1 MKRRREFIVG
11 VTVVTAMLA
20 VAIGALWLSQTSLAR
35 DQIVKSARFREVGGL
50 KPGAPV
56 TLRGV
61 KVGRVTAIRLAADEW
76 VQVDMQ
82 FERTADLPPDP
93 AVVAASS
100 SLFGEWRANILGL
113 AEQQDD
119 PELSAALEQAR
130 APGGEAWPGATLP
143 DIGELTQ
150 QASRIAGDV
159 ANVTKRLEGV
169 LDSNAVKELK
179 ASIQD
184 LSQISRRLAGF
195 ARSQTQRLDTVG
207 ENISLGSS
215 AFVRTVTRLDSA
227 TSGGIVPEVA
237 GNTRMALADLRKA
250 AADLREVTEAAAQNK
265 VSMVQA
271 LQSADSILRRIERGQ
286 GTLGMLASDT
296 MLYREATLT
305 FQEARALIADIR
317 NNPKKYLKV
326 SVF

>member
-1 MKRRREFIVG
+1 
-11 VTVVTAMLA
+11 
-20 VAIGALWLSQTSLAR
+20 
-35 DQIVKSARFREVGGL
+35 
-50 KPGAPV
+50 
-56 TLRGV
+56 
-61 KVGRVTAIRLAADEW
+61 
-76 VQVDMQ
+76 
-82 FERTADLPPDP
+82 
-93 AVVAASS
+93 
-100 SLFGEWRANILGL
+100 
-113 AEQQDD
+113 
-119 PELSAALEQAR
+119 
-130 APGGEAWPGATLP
+130 
-143 DIGELTQ
+143 
-150 QASRIAGDV
+150 V
-159 ANVTKRLEGV
+159 ANVTRRLEGV

-184 LSQISRRLAGF
+184 LSQISRRLSGF

-207 ENISLGSS
+207 ENISVGSS

>member
-1 MKRRREFIVG
+1 VTRRREFKVG
-11 VTVVTAMLA
+11 VTVVGALIA
-20 VAIGALWLSQTSLAR
+20 VVAGALWLSQAHLGGDDLVR
-35 DQIVKSARFREVGGL
+35 SARFREVGGL

-61 KVGRVTAIRLAADEW
+61 KVGSVTAIRLAADAW
-76 VQVDMQ
+76 VQVDMKLDRRA
-82 FERTADLPPDP
+82 ELPQDP

-100 SLFGEWRANILGL
+100 SLFGEWRANILSL
-113 AEQQDD
+113 DEQQGD
-119 PELSAALEQAR
+119 PDLLQTLEEAR

-169 LDSNAVKELK
+169 LDTSAVKELK
-179 ASIQD
+179 ASIND

-195 ARSQTQRLDTVG
+195 ARSQTQRMDTVG
-207 ENISLGSS
+207 GNISLGSS
-215 AFVRTVTRLDSA
+215 AFLRTVTRLDSA
-227 TSGGIVPEVA
+227 TSGNIVPEVA
-237 GNTRMALADLRKA
+237 GNTRAALVDLRKA
-250 AADLREVTEAAAQNK
+250 AADLREVTDAAAQNK

-271 LQSADSILRRIERGQ
+271 LQMADSILRRIDRGQ
-286 GTLGMLASDT
+286 GTLGLMATDST
-296 MLYREATLT
+296 LYREATLT

-317 NNPKKYLKV
+317 ANPKKYLKV

>member
-1 MKRRREFIVG
+1 MKRRREFVVG
-11 VTVVTAMLA
+11 VTVVAAVIA
-20 VAIGALWLSQTSLAR
+20 VAAGALWLSQTSLAR
-35 DQIVKSARFREVGGL
+35 DQVVKSARFREVGGL

-119 PELSAALEQAR
+119 PELRAALEEAR

>member
-1 MKRRREFIVG
+1 MKHKKEFSVG
-11 VTVVTAMLA
+11 VTVVVAILA
-20 VAIGALWLSQTSLAR
+20 VAAGALWLSQTSLNR
-35 DQIVKSARFREVGGL
+35 NQVIHSARFREVGGL

-82 FERTADLPPDP
+82 FDQAADLPPDP

-113 AEQQDD
+113 AEQQGD
-119 PELSAALEQAR
+119 PDLVAALEEAR
-130 APGGEAWPGATLP
+130 SPGGEAWPGATLP

-169 LDSNAVKELK
+169 LDTSAVKELK
-179 ASIQD
+179 SSIND

-195 ARSQTQRLDTVG
+195 ARAQTQRLDTVG
-207 ENISLGSS
+207 ENISQGSS

-237 GNTRMALADLRKA
+237 GNTRAALADLRKA
-250 AADLREVTEAAAQNK
+250 SADLREVTEAAAANK
-265 VSMVQA
+265 VSMIQA
-271 LQSADSILRRIERGQ
+271 LQSADSILRRIERGR
-286 GTLGMLASDT
+286 GTLGMLAQDST
-296 MLYREATLT
+296 LYWEATAT

-317 NNPKKYLKV
+317 TNPKKYFKV

>member
-11 VTVVTAMLA
+11 VTVVTAVLA
-20 VAIGALWLSQTSLAR
+20 VAAGAIWLSQTSLSR

-184 LSQISRRLAGF
+184 LSQISRRLSGF

-207 ENISLGSS
+207 HNISLGSS

>member
-11 VTVVTAMLA
+11 ITVVAAVIA
-20 VAIGALWLSQTSLAR
+20 VAAGAIWLSQTSLSR

-159 ANVTKRLEGV
+159 ANVTRRLEGV

-184 LSQISRRLAGF
+184 LSQISRRLSGF

-207 ENISLGSS
+207 ENISVGSS

>member
-1 MKRRREFIVG
+1 VKRRREFIVG
-11 VTVVTAMLA
+11 VTVVTAVLA
-20 VAIGALWLSQTSLAR
+20 VAVGALWLSQTSLAR

-169 LDSNAVKELK
+169 LDSSAVKELK

>member
-11 VTVVTAMLA
+11 ITVVAAVLA
-20 VAIGALWLSQTSLAR
+20 VAAGALWLSQTSLSR

-184 LSQISRRLAGF
+184 LSQISRRLSGF

-227 TSGGIVPEVA
+227 TSGDIVPRSGREHPHGA
-237 GNTRMALADLRKA
+237 GRPAEGGGRPPRGDGSRGAEQGEHGAGAPVR
-250 AADLREVTEAAAQNK
+250 RFHPEAHRAGAGHARHAGERHDA
-265 VSMVQA
+265 VPGGDAHLPGSPGP
-271 LQSADSILRRIERGQ
+271 DRRHP
-286 GTLGMLASDT
+286 
-296 MLYREATLT
+296 
-305 FQEARALIADIR
+305 

>member
-1 MKRRREFIVG
+1 
-11 VTVVTAMLA
+11 
-20 VAIGALWLSQTSLAR
+20 
-35 DQIVKSARFREVGGL
+35 VGGL

-184 LSQISRRLAGF
+184 LSQISRRLSGF

-207 ENISLGSS
+207 HNISLGSS

-227 TSGGIVPEVA
+227 TSGDIVPEVA

-250 AADLREVTEAAAQNK
+250 AADLREVTEAAAANK

>member
-1 MKRRREFIVG
+1 MKRRREFVVG
-11 VTVVTAMLA
+11 VTVVAAVLA
-20 VAIGALWLSQTSLAR
+20 VTAGALWLSQTSLNR
-35 DQIVKSARFREVGGL
+35 DQVVRSARFREVGGL

-76 VQVDMQ
+76 VQVDME
-82 FERTADLPPDP
+82 FDRSAELPPDP

-119 PELSAALEQAR
+119 RELLATLEQAR
-130 APGGEAWPGATLP
+130 AAGGEAWPGATLP

-169 LDSNAVKELK
+169 LDTSAVKELK

-207 ENISLGSS
+207 ENISVGST
-215 AFVRTVTRLDSA
+215 AFVRTVARLDSA
-227 TSGGIVPEVA
+227 TAGGIVPEVA

-271 LQSADSILRRIERGQ
+271 LQSADSILKRIERGQ

>member
-11 VTVVTAMLA
+11 LTVVAAVLA

-169 LDSNAVKELK
+169 LDSSAVKELK

-227 TSGGIVPEVA
+227 TSGDIVPEVA

-265 VSMVQA
+265 VSMIQA
-271 LQSADSILRRIERGQ
+271 LQAADSILRRIERGQ

>member
-1 MKRRREFIVG
+1 VKRRREFIVG
-11 VTVVTAMLA
+11 VTVVTAVLA
-20 VAIGALWLSQTSLAR
+20 VAAGALWLSQTSLAR
-35 DQIVKSARFREVGGL
+35 DQVVKSARFREVGGL

-82 FERTADLPPDP
+82 FERTAELPPDP

-119 PELSAALEQAR
+119 PELRAALERAR

-159 ANVTKRLEGV
+159 ANVTRRLEGV
-169 LDSNAVKELK
+169 LDTSAVKELK

-207 ENISLGSS
+207 ENISIGSS

-227 TSGGIVPEVA
+227 TSGDIVPEVA

>member
-1 MKRRREFIVG
+1 VKRRREFVVG
-11 VTVVTAMLA
+11 VTVVAAIIA
-20 VAIGALWLSQTSLAR
+20 VAAGALWLSQTSLNR
-35 DQIVKSARFREVGGL
+35 DQVVRSARFREVGGL

-82 FERTADLPPDP
+82 FDRTADLPPDP

-184 LSQISRRLAGF
+184 LSQISRRLSGF
-195 ARSQTQRLDTVG
+195 ARAQTQRLDTVG
-207 ENISLGSS
+207 NNISLGSS

-227 TSGGIVPEVA
+227 TAGSYVPEVA
-237 GNTRMALADLRKA
+237 GNTRAAMADLRQA
-250 AADLREVTEAAAQNK
+250 AADLRQVTEAAAQNK

-271 LQSADSILRRIERGQ
+271 LQSADSILKRIERGQ